1 MKISHYFFIVGI
13 LIVSACSKND
23 EPVLVSAESTKNSY
37 LPLTPGSKWQYNGAY
52 NYSIEV
58 TGNQKTIDGK
68 PFFETKT
75 INGTNVTTGYARIE
89 NGIYY
94 NRGYVPQLGQ
104 DLELIILKD
113 NVAVGTTWEKLITAN
128 NLLTTYR
135 FTIDGTNLS
144 QTVLGKNYT
153 KVIRVKLQT
162 IISYLGS
169 TFTYSTQYVYYA
181 YGVGVIQTDSD
192 LLGLINLSSYTI
204 K

>member
-1 MKISHYFFIVGI
+1 MKTSYYLFLVGI

-37 LPLTPGSKWQYNGAY
+37 LPLTPGSKWQYTGAY
-52 NYSIEV
+52 SYSVEV

-89 NGIYY
+89 NGVYY
-94 NRGYVPQLGQ
+94 NRGFVPQLGQ

-113 NVAVGTTWEKLITAN
+113 NVAIGSTWEKSIVAN
-128 NLLTTYR
+128 SIPTTYR

-144 QTVLGKNYT
+144 QTVLGQNYT
-153 KVIRVKLQT
+153 KVIRIKMES
-162 IISYLGS
+162 IF
-169 TFTYSTQYVYYA
+169 TFNNTPFLYSTQYIYYA